1 MLNSKARFLPLG
13 WCAIGNSQIGHEV
26 ARQELTRPFPADLRL
41 EVFDSDGKIRL
52 LHARREFLHT
62 RREVA
67 DERVDELDGDRLPR
81 VQARPVFDPLPQLH
95 PRDLSRGRVLHEVVE
110 RDAAVA
116 PDPGRRVGQ
125 GRRHVLLHSCL
136 SDLSGD
142 GGVQQISSGNA
153 HFLPAHMVLASHQ
166 ETIRED
172 GNRKTHLV
180 GTKHVLIEH
189 RARNRLD
196 ERVGNPGPVVT
207 CEHLPQFIRTD
218 FVHRHFVRLG
228 VVLDRDLR

>member
-1 MLNSKARFLPLG
+1 MRSLVRNSLGHSLRICALRYSTATARSASFTPG
-13 WCAIGNSQIGHEV
+13 ASFFTPG
-26 ARQELTRPFPADLRL
+26 ARSPMSEST
-41 EVFDSDGKIRL
+41 SS
-52 LHARREFLHT
+52 T
-62 RREVA
+62 
-67 DERVDELDGDRLPR
+67 
-81 VQARPVFDPLPQLH
+81 LH